1 MKKIYINDIITNI
14 VIILVCISVPIC
26 FSLLS
31 KGDEKN
37 AVVSVDGEIIKEM
50 PLSENGTLEVEGV
63 IIEVDNGK
71 ARAVKS
77 DCPDGLCVKTKEAQN
92 VGDSIICVP
101 NKVSVRIVG
110 IDENEGADVVAG

>member
-1 MKKIYINDIITNI
+1 MKRIYINDIILNI
-14 VIILVCISVPIC
+14 IIILLCISVPIC
-26 FSLLS
+26 FSVLS

-50 PLSENGTLEVEGV
+50 PLTENGTLDVEGV
-63 IIEVDNGK
+63 VIEVDNGTV
-71 ARAVKS
+71 RVVKS
-77 DCPDGLCVKTKEAQN
+77 DCPDSLCVKMKKAQN

-110 IDENEGADVVAG
+110 TCDDEGADVVAG

>member
-1 MKKIYINDIITNI
+1 MKRIYINDIITNI

-31 KGDEKN
+31 KGDEKK
-37 AVVSVDGEIIKEM
+37 AEVSVDGEIIKEM
-50 PLSENGTLEVEGV
+50 PLTENGTLDVEGLV
-63 IIEVDNGK
+63 IKIENGK
-71 ARAVKS
+71 VRVVES
-77 DCPDGLCVKTKEAQN
+77 DCPDRLCMKMKDVDN
-92 VGDSIICVP
+92 VGDSIICIP